1 VGHVV
6 KFAKGDNGR
15 LWAGADHH

>member
-6 KFAKGDNGR
+6 RSAKGDNGR

>member
-1 VGHVV
+1 
-6 KFAKGDNGR
+6 FAKGDNGR